1 MNLSFNAE
9 DDKKY
14 EESLNNA
21 GNFVSDKD
29 LPYVDSG
36 LYQCEVSSA
45 FPSQATINGVVEER
59 INVTFIAYDKDG
71 VTPVGKFTNN
81 FTCDQSNKFF
91 TKTFELCVLTG
102 NDKDGVTPVG
112 KFTNNF
118 TCDKNNKFFFHTFEL
133 CMLTN
138 NKALK
143 EEPLLNKDGEQV
155 ISQRDNM
162 PVMHYPSLKGTK
174 LIASVF
180 RKPDY
185 VSQNGN
191 TYANYTIYGLYSSD
205 KRTFGEIRRNKP
217 AESIK
222 KDYAFLQKK
231 IKEQAEQQEALNRTS
246 HYTPPKPTPAPA
258 YGNTPKPA
266 MKEPTYASQQQEDED
281 LPF

>member
-71 VTPVGKFTNN
+71 VTPIGKFTNN

-102 NDKDGVTPVG
+102 NDKG
-112 KFTNNF
+112 
-118 TCDKNNKFFFHTFEL
+118 
-133 CMLTN
+133 
-138 NKALK
+138 LK
-143 EEPLLNKDGEQV
+143 EEPLLNKNGEQV
-155 ISQRDNM
+155 YSKDGVTPI
-162 PVMHYPSLKGTK
+162 MHYPTLKGTK
-174 LIASVF
+174 LIASVL

-185 VSQNGN
+185 TSPNTGV
-191 TYANYTIYGLYSSD
+191 TYANYTVYNLYASD
-205 KRTFGEIRRNKP
+205 KRTLGEIRRNQP
-217 AESIK
+217 ATSISR
-222 KDYAFLQKK
+222 DYAFLQKK
-231 IKEQAEQQEALNRTS
+231 IKEQQEQQEALSRATARVAPAVAPV
-246 HYTPPKPTPAPA
+246 TPVTPAKPVMQEPNA
-258 YGNTPKPA
+258 YAPKNG
-266 MKEPTYASQQQEDED
+266 DVD

>member
-1 MNLSFNAE
+1 MNLTFNEE

-14 EESLNNA
+14 EEMLNSSTSY
-21 GNFVSDKD
+21 VSDKD
-29 LPYVDSG
+29 LPYVESG
-36 LYQCEVSSA
+36 MYQCEVSSA
-45 FPSQATINGVVEER
+45 FASQATINGVVEDR
-59 INVTFIAYDKDG
+59 INVTFIAY
-71 VTPVGKFTNN
+71 
-81 FTCDQSNKFF
+81 
-91 TKTFELCVLTG
+91 
-102 NDKDGVTPVG
+102 DKDGVTPVG

-138 NKALK
+138 NKSLK

-155 ISQRDNM
+155 VSQRDNM

-191 TYANYTIYGLYSSD
+191 TYANYTIYGLYSFD
-205 KRTFGEIRRNKP
+205 KRTFGEIRRNQP

-246 HYTPPKPTPAPA
+246 HYAPPKPTPAPA
-258 YGNTPKPA
+258 YGNTPKPV